1 MAPENRIDKLLPVW
15 PTAPLK
21 EFRGGG
27 VKKPPAGTAA
37 GEEEKQRKERPG
49 QRSPEGP
56 DEEGHIDLYA

>member
-21 EFRGGG
+21 EFLGQA

-37 GEEEKQRKERPG
+37 GEEEKQRKEHPE